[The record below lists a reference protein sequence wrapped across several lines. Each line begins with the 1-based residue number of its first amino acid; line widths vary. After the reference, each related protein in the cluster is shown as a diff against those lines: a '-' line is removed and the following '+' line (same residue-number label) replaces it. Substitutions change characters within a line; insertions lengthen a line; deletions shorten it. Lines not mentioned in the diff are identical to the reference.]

1 MEQLMT
7 EISIDGKKLV
17 QMVEDPV
24 RDLPTAEARA
34 TASRFMVSDCI
45 HVMTSRGVCGVC
57 GLSPVAI
64 TPAQGGKGDVHK

>member
-1 MEQLMT
+1 MT

-34 TASRFMVSDCI
+34 TALRFIVSDCV
-45 HVMTSRGVCGVC
+45 HVMTSRGVCGAC
-57 GLSPVAI
+57 GLSLVAI